1 MKKYNMKKV
10 FVTILIFTM
19 LFTTMSLFSYGETA
33 GATTITILHT
43 NDIHGRVLEDAY
55 DGMGFGKIATLVKE
69 IREANPNTLL
79 LDAGDTFHGLPI
91 ATSVEGESIA
101 TIMNAIGYDAM
112 AAGNHDFNYGQ
123 TRLVE
128 LNEITEFPIFA
139 ANVKQADGTNLL
151 ESYIVKEIAGVKI
164 GIFGLATPETLF
176 KSHPKGVEGLK
187 FDDPVE
193 TALKMVAALEDEVD
207 IIIALGHLGIDE
219 ESIDTSVKVIEEV
232 PGIDVFVDGHSHSVL
247 EEGKVVGDTL
257 LVSAG
262 EYGKYLGVVELVIE
276 DESLISKKAN
286 LISKEEAAEVEED
299 EALMK
304 IVHEIN
310 EIVEEVMNEVVGET
324 AVTLDGEREQ
334 VRAGETNLGNLI
346 TDVFIEA
353 TGADVALTNGGG
365 IRASIE
371 AGEITRKDIITVF
384 PFGNSL
390 EVKKVTGEIIKEA
403 LELGTDAYPEPKGA
417 FPQVAGMSYKIDLNK
432 PVGDRIVD
440 IMVNGSA
447 LEMDKEYTLATND
460 FIAAGG
466 DGYTMIQATP
476 TTRRLMAMDEA
487 LIAYIN
493 EEGVIAPAV
502 EGRITVVELKEEEV
516 QEVVEEVGGVDPIVE
531 EPVVEEPHKE
541 EVKEEVTTII
551 YVVQPGDWLSKIAIK
566 YNTSWEH
573 LQEINGIKNPNLIFP
588 GQKIAIY

>member
-1 MKKYNMKKV
+1 MGA
-10 FVTILIFTM
+10 FA
-19 LFTTMSLFSYGETA
+19 YGEA
-33 GATTITILHT
+33 SGATTITILHT
-43 NDIHGRVLEDAY
+43 NDIHGRVLEGDF
-55 DGMGFGKIATLVKE
+55 DGMGYGKITTLVKE
-69 IREANPNTLL
+69 AREANPNTLL

-123 TRLVE
+123 ERLVE
-128 LNEITEFPIFA
+128 LNEMTEFPIMA
-139 ANVKQADGTNLL
+139 ANVKKANGTNLL
-151 ESYIVKEIAGVKI
+151 ESYVIKEVAGVKV

-193 TALKMVAALEDEVD
+193 TALKMVAALEDKVD

-219 ESIDTSVKVIEEV
+219 ESVDTSIKVIESV

-247 EEGKVVGDTL
+247 TEGKLVGDTL

-262 EYGKYLGVVELVIE
+262 EYGKYLGVVELVVE
-276 DESLISKKAN
+276 DGSLVSKKAN
-286 LISKEEAAEVEED
+286 LISKEDAAEVEED
-299 EALMK
+299 EAIME
-304 IVHEIN
+304 IVKEIN
-310 EIVEEVMNEVVGET
+310 DMVEAVMNEVVGEA
-324 AVTLDGEREQ
+324 AVTLDGERAQ

-365 IRASIE
+365 IRASIT

-390 EVKKVTGEIIKEA
+390 EVKKVTGKVIKEA
-403 LELGTDAYPEPKGA
+403 LESGTDAYPEAKGA
-417 FPQVAGMSYKIDLNK
+417 FPHVAGMTYKIDLNK
-432 PVGDRIVD
+432 PVGNRIVD
-440 IMVNGSA
+440 IMVNGSP
-447 LEMDKEYTLATND
+447 LELEKEYTLATND

-487 LIAYIN
+487 LISYIQ
-493 EEGVIAPAV
+493 ERGVIAPAV
-502 EGRITVVELKEEEV
+502 EGRITAIELNEEAVE
-516 QEVVEEVGGVDPIVE
+516 EVVEEEINVVEPIVE
-531 EPVVEEPHKE
+531 EPAVEEPAVEEPHVE
-541 EVKEEVTTII
+541 EVKEEAAAII
-551 YVVQPGDWLSKIAIK
+551 YVVQPGDWLSTIAMR
-566 YNTSWEH
+566 YNTTWEH

-588 GQKIAIY
+588 GQKIIVH